1 MLCFAQH
8 DIGGDCHP
16 ERSEG
21 SRIDDVHPYCASLYS
36 QPASD
41 IVPAEVRVPAIL
53 IKNIGT
59 LVTGKLESPLRQADS
74 IFIKDGIVQAIGN
87 RLNSAA
93 DQTIDAC
100 GITAIPGLIDSH
112 SHPSIGE
119 YTPAQ
124 NSLGWITNYMHGGV
138 TSLVSAGE
146 LHLPGLPLPPDA
158 RTALSVAIVTK
169 RCFDNL
175 RPSGVKVYAGTL
187 LLVPGLIERD
197 FDEIAALGIKLVKF
211 IFYDYRLLP
220 NGEANGYV
228 KWAKARG
235 IKVKIHSGGVSRS
248 GVSQVAGFEI
258 VKQIE
263 PDIIGHITGGPI
275 PMSEEDMVRIVNET
289 NCFVE
294 ICSSGNYRM
303 ALSLIRAVKAK
314 NAYERVLIGTDTPG
328 GTGVIPRGILREIAF
343 VSSVAEVPSERA
355 ICMATGNVGR
365 AHGLDIGVL
374 EEGRP
379 ADIVLLHK
387 ITGSVAKD
395 ALDCFAKGDLPGISM
410 VIIDGEVRVAG
421 RSQQTP
427 PSEREAVILK

>member
-1 MLCFAQH
+1 M
-8 DIGGDCHP
+8 
-16 ERSEG
+16 S
-21 SRIDDVHPYCASLYS
+21 S
-36 QPASD
+36 
-41 IVPAEVRVPAIL
+41 IL

-74 IFIKDGIVQAIGN
+74 IFIKDGVVQAIGSG
-87 RLNSAA
+87 LNFKA
-93 DQTIDAC
+93 DQTIDAN
-100 GITAIPGLIDSH
+100 GITAIPGLVDSH

-138 TSLVSAGE
+138 TSLISAGE

-169 RCFDNL
+169 RCYDNL
-175 RPSGVKVYAGTL
+175 RPSGVKVHAGTL
-187 LLVPGLIERD
+187 LLVPGLNEKD
-197 FDEIAALGIKLVKF
+197 FDEIQSLGIKLVKF

-220 NGEANGYV
+220 NGEAERYV
-228 KWAKARG
+228 RWAHTRG

-248 GVSQVAGFEI
+248 GVSQVAGFDI
-258 VKQIE
+258 VQKIK

-275 PMSEEDMVRIVNET
+275 PMPEEDMVRIVNET
-289 NCFVE
+289 NFFVE

-314 NAYERVLIGTDTPG
+314 NAFERVLIGTDTPG
-328 GTGVIPRGILREIAF
+328 GTGVIPRGMLREIAF
-343 VSSVAEVPSERA
+343 ISSVGDVAPEKS

-365 AHGLDIGVL
+365 AHDLNLGIL

-379 ADIVLLHK
+379 ADLVLLHK

-395 ALDCFAKGDLPGISM
+395 ALDSFAKGDLPGIST
-410 VIIDGEVRVAG
+410 VIIDGEIRVAG

-427 PSEREAVILK
+427 PPERVANTSCC